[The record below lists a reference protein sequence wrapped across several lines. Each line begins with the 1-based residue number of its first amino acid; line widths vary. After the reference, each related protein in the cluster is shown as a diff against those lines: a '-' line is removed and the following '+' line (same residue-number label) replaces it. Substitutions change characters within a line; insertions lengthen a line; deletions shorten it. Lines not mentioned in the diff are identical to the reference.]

1 MSSAKWKIASNV
13 NQEERR
19 IMKKLYFSIL
29 LSFVVALG
37 YAQSDS
43 TQVNIPSGVANAPV
57 VEVTKAQADSAYINN
72 DFANAIYLYENI
84 LANKG
89 ESADIYYNLG
99 NSYYKMDNIAKA
111 IVNYEKALVLKPGN
125 EDIRFNLD
133 LAQSKT
139 VDKVTPMSEVFLVT
153 WMNSL
158 INTMSEKGWAKTGI
172 ITFILMLSCL
182 ALYFFSKKISMKKLG
197 FIAAICFL
205 FVCIIANI
213 FASNQKN
220 KAQSH
225 GSAIIMAPSITVK
238 STPNEGGTDLFILHE
253 GRKVNI
259 KDNTMRE
266 WKEIQ
271 LEDGN
276 AGWVPSSAIEII

>member
-1 MSSAKWKIASNV
+1 M
-13 NQEERR
+13 
-19 IMKKLYFSIL
+19 MKKIYFSIL
-29 LSFVVALG
+29 FIFVSVCS
-37 YAQSDS
+37 YAQTDS
-43 TQVNIPSGVANAPV
+43 TQVSGMVQVPEIV
-57 VEVTKAQADSAYINN
+57 VTKAQADSAYINN
-72 DFANAIYLYENI
+72 DFASAIHLYENI
-84 LANKG
+84 LANQG

-111 IVNYEKALVLKPGN
+111 IVNYEKALVLNPGN
-125 EDIRFNLD
+125 GDIRFNLE

-139 VDKVTPMSEVFLVT
+139 VDKVTPMSEVFLIT
-153 WMNSL
+153 WFKSL
-158 INTMSEKGWAKTGI
+158 TNTMSEKGWAKMGI
-172 ITFILMLSCL
+172 VTFILMLLCV
-182 ALYFFSKKISMKKLG
+182 ALYFFGKKIALKKIG
-197 FIAAICFL
+197 FIAALCL
-205 FVCIIANI
+205 LLVCILSNV
-213 FASNQKN
+213 FASSQKS

-225 GSAIIMAPSITVK
+225 STAIIMAPSVTVK

-276 AGWVPSSAIEII
+276 AGWVPASVIEII

>member
-1 MSSAKWKIASNV
+1 M
-13 NQEERR
+13 
-19 IMKKLYFSIL
+19 MKKIYFSIL
-29 LSFVVALG
+29 FIFASVCS
-37 YAQSDS
+37 YAQTDS
-43 TQVNIPSGVANAPV
+43 TQVSGIVQVPEIV
-57 VEVTKAQADSAYINN
+57 VTKAQADSAYINN
-72 DFANAIYLYENI
+72 DFASAIHLYENI
-84 LANKG
+84 LANQG

-111 IVNYEKALVLKPGN
+111 IVNYEKALVLNPGN
-125 EDIRFNLD
+125 GDIRFNLE

-139 VDKVTPMSEVFLVT
+139 VDKVTPMSEVFLIT
-153 WMNSL
+153 WFKSL
-158 INTMSEKGWAKTGI
+158 TNTMSEKGWAKMGI
-172 ITFILMLSCL
+172 VTFILMLLCL
-182 ALYFFSKKISMKKLG
+182 ALYFFGKKIILKKIG
-197 FIAAICFL
+197 FIAAICL
-205 FVCIIANI
+205 LLVCILSNV
-213 FASNQKN
+213 FASSQKS

-225 GSAIIMAPSITVK
+225 STAIIMAPSVTVK

-276 AGWVPSSAIEII
+276 AGWVPASVIEII